1 MISSAHAG
9 RRALAAAAFAAAL
22 TIAAGC
28 SSSSGGSTITVS
40 TSASATGAGHT
51 GSGTTPTPSPTVAAG
66 PAECTTAGLRISVK
80 PGGAAAGTGF
90 ANIDFTNAGASS
102 CFLQGYPGVS
112 LVSAGSN
119 AGSQIGADAKRDP
132 TVPSTL
138 VTLAPG
144 QTAHALLAIVDAL
157 NFPAAKC
164 QPVTA
169 HWLKV
174 FPPDQFAA
182 AFVRFTTKTCAS
194 TSVPT
199 LRIQRVKS
207 GA

>member
-1 MISSAHAG
+1 MISSAAAG
-9 RRALAAAAFAAAL
+9 RRALATAAFATAL
-22 TIAAGC
+22 AFAAGC
-28 SSSSGGSTITVS
+28 SSGTSTSTVTVS
-40 TSASATGAGHT
+40 APPGSSPGSPPTSTPAGPP
-51 GSGTTPTPSPTVAAG
+51 TTPAG
-66 PAECTTAGLRISVK
+66 PAECTTAGLRVSVK
-80 PGGAAAGTGF
+80 GAGAAAGTDY
-90 ANIDFTNAGASS
+90 ATIDFTNSGASA
-102 CFLQGYPGVS
+102 CFVRGYPGVS

-138 VTLAPG
+138 ITLAPG
-144 QTAHALLAIVDAL
+144 QTAHALLAVIDAV
-157 NFPAAKC
+157 NYPPAKC
-164 QPVTA
+164 QPVAA

-194 TSVPT
+194 TSQPT
-199 LRIQRVKS
+199 MRIQRVKS